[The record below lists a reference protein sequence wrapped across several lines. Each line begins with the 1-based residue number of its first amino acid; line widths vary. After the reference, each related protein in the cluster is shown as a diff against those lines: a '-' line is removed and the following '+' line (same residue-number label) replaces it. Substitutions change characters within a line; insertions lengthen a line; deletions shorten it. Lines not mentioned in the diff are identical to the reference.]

1 MRRVRKTESSPSLST
16 LARQEIVAAKRGQ
29 RPQIPDDPDWSL
41 RRAPP
46 DDEFERRK
54 QKISGKGLLC
64 KVLLWTSGNNAYPEN
79 PLIGLKVIPL
89 EQAVTNAPAL
99 HTKVWHISV
108 AFKDPIMPA
117 WKGRSPK
124 NIKSRKSCDFGFLE
138 SDTMRSA
145 SYTTAIL
152 SRVIRLSK
160 LYIKRAIIEIGHY
173 ILHSS
178 ASQGIQIVVVP
189 PLRS

>member
-1 MRRVRKTESSPSLST
+1 MRRVRKTEPSPGLST
-16 LARQEIVAAKRGQ
+16 LARQEIIAAKRGQ

-54 QKISGKGLLC
+54 QKISCKGLLC

-99 HTKVWHISV
+99 HTKDWHISV
-108 AFKDPIMPA
+108 SFRDPKNAHLERAFAKKYKEPKVLRLWFSRIGHNAVSELHHRDPIA
-117 WKGRSPK
+117 
-124 NIKSRKSCDFGFLE
+124 
-138 SDTMRSA
+138 SDPIVQALHQA
-145 SYTTAIL
+145 SYY
-152 SRVIRLSK
+152 RNRP
-160 LYIKRAIIEIGHY
+160 
-173 ILHSS
+173 LH
-178 ASQGIQIVVVP
+178 VTF
-189 PLRS
+189 